1 MADRED
7 EQTITLPLVEERLH
21 VDRRTVVTGRVR
33 IRTEIEEY
41 SARVEETLSREN
53 VDVERVPV
61 GRYVEAIPDVR
72 QDGDV
77 LVYPVVEEVIV
88 KRLFLREEVRIT
100 CRRVSEP
107 FESVVTL
114 RRQNAVVER
123 IPVGNQPLNP
133 ERSAQGDHMSDR
145 TITAMYDTKDAAE
158 RAKDQLKAAGV
169 SGVDIHNQDAGGSM
183 TGAANEAGHA
193 TKGFFDK
200 VANFF
205 GGHEDTHAYAEG
217 VRRGHF
223 LLTAKVSESEADRAV
238 QILDGSGAIDFDQ
251 AQTAWRGEG
260 WTGGMSDDKV
270 GREGYTA
277 ALDADTRGTAGVQ
290 PLSTGAQTQPQ
301 TTATAGYAERDLTNR
316 TDDGTIQ
323 LVEERLAVGKREVE
337 RGGVR
342 VRSYIVETPVQE
354 QVNLREERVTLER
367 HPVDRP
373 VTNADALLQER
384 NIELTETAEEAVV
397 AKNAVVTEELTLRKD
412 VTERTQEI
420 NDTVRRTEVEVED
433 VRPTEKLAGS
443 TSTVQPTTTTP
454 R

>member
-1 MADRED
+1 MADRDD
-7 EQTITLPLVEERLH
+7 EQTIVLPLVEERLR

-33 IRTEIEEY
+33 VRTEVEEH

-53 VDVERVPV
+53 VEIERVPV
-61 GRYVEAIPDVR
+61 GRYVDAVPDVR

-114 RRQNAVVER
+114 RRQKAVVER
-123 IPVGNQPLNP
+123 IPIGNQPLNP
-133 ERSAQGDHMSDR
+133 EQSAQGDSMSDR

-158 RAKDQLKAAGV
+158 AAKTQLKSAGV
-169 SGVDIHNQDAGGSM
+169 DQVDIHNQDAGGSM
-183 TGAANEAGHA
+183 TGAVNEAGQA

-200 VANFF
+200 VADFF

-223 LLTAKVSESEADRAV
+223 LLTAKVDESEADRAI
-238 QILDGSGAIDFDQ
+238 QILDGSGAIDFDK

-277 ALDADTRGTAGVQ
+277 AIDADTRGTAGVV

-301 TTATAGYAERDLTNR
+301 TATMATTGRTDRDLADR

-342 VRSYIVETPVQE
+342 VRSYVVETPVHE
-354 QVNLREERVTLER
+354 QVSLREERVTLER
-367 HPVDRP
+367 TPVDRP

-420 NDTVRRTEVEVED
+420 NDTVRRTEVEVDD
-433 VRPTEKLAGS
+433 VRSTEKLAGS
-443 TSTVQPTTTTP
+443 TSTPATNTP